1 MSDEIA
7 LTLRRPLDRPIDASQ
22 LALDH
27 WSELDA
33 GDIARRGVRVAG
45 IGLAPLGELF
55 DVKGGRAR
63 RIRFVG
69 DLTMVEGLGT
79 GLDGAELVIEGSV
92 GREVGAR
99 MKSGRVEV
107 RGNAGWGAGLEMAG
121 GRLEIQRDA
130 AARVGGA
137 PLGAKRGMT
146 GGEIVVR
153 GSAGP
158 EAGASMRRGLVVIGG
173 DADEGAGRATIAGT
187 VVVLGAVGPNPGQW
201 SKRGSIIALGSI
213 QPIPTYRYA
222 CTYRP
227 QYVSLLFQYLAKQWR
242 LPLTREHV
250 NGLYRRYSGD
260 LAELGAGEILAWTPE
275 P

>member
-27 WSELDA
+27 WRELDA

-45 IGLAPLGELF
+45 IGLVPLGEFF
-55 DVKGGRAR
+55 DVKGGRSR

-69 DLTMVEGLGT
+69 DLTSVEGVGT
-79 GLDGAELVIEGSV
+79 GLDGAELVIDGSV

-99 MKSGRVEV
+99 MKAGHIHVQ
-107 RGNAGWGAGLEMAG
+107 GNAGWGAGLEMAG
-121 GRLEIQRDA
+121 GRLEIQGDA

-137 PLGAKRGMT
+137 PLGVKRGMS

-158 EAGASMRRGLVVIGG
+158 EAGASMRRGLVVVGG
-173 DADEGAGRATIAGT
+173 DVGEGVGRATIAGT
-187 VVVLGAVGPNPGQW
+187 VVVLGAVGPNAGQW
-201 SKRGSIIALGSI
+201 SKRGSIIALGSV

-222 CTYRP
+222 CTFRP

-242 LPLTREHV
+242 LPLTREFV

>member
-7 LTLRRPLDRPIDASQ
+7 LTLRRPLDRSVDASQ
-22 LALDH
+22 LALEH

-33 GDIARRGVRVAG
+33 SEIARRGVRVPGAG
-45 IGLAPLGELF
+45 LVPLGELF
-55 DVKGGRAR
+55 DVQGGRAR

-69 DLTMVEGLGT
+69 DLTPVEGLGT
-79 GLDGAELVIEGSV
+79 GLDGPELVIEGSV

-99 MKSGRVEV
+99 MKAGRVEV
-107 RGNAGWGAGLEMAG
+107 HGNAGWGAGLEMAG
-121 GRLEIQRDA
+121 GLLEIHGDA
-130 AARVGGA
+130 GPRVGGA
-137 PLGAKRGMT
+137 PLGAKRGMS

-158 EAGASMRRGLVVIGG
+158 EAGASMRRGLVAVGG
-173 DADEGAGRATIAGT
+173 DVGDGAGRATIAGT

-201 SKRGSIIALGSI
+201 SKRGSIVALGTVK
-213 QPIPTYRYA
+213 PIPTYRYA

-227 QYVSLLFQYLAKQWR
+227 QYLGLLLKHLAERRR

>member
-1 MSDEIA
+1 MSDEIV

-22 LALDH
+22 LTFER
-27 WSELDA
+27 WGELAA

-45 IGLAPLGELF
+45 VGHVPLGEF
-55 DVKGGRAR
+55 FEVNGEKAQ

-69 DLTMVEGLGT
+69 DLSAVDGLGT
-79 GLDGAELVIEGSV
+79 GLDGAELIVDGSV

-99 MKSGRVEV
+99 MKGGRIEV

-121 GRLEIQRDA
+121 GRLEIQGDA
-130 AARVGGA
+130 GPRVGGA
-137 PLGAKRGMT
+137 PLGAKRGMS

-173 DADEGAGRATIAGT
+173 DAGEGAGRATIAGT
-187 VVVLGAVGPNPGQW
+187 VVVLGAVGPNAGQW
-201 SKRGSIIALGSI
+201 SRRGSIIALGSI
-213 QPIPTYRYA
+213 EPIPTYRYA

-227 QYVSLLFQYLAKQWR
+227 QYVSLLFQYLAKRWQ